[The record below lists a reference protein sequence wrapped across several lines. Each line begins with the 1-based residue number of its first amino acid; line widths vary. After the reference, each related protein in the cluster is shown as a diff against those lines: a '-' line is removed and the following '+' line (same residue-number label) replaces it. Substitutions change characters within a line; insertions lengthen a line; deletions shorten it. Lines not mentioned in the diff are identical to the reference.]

1 MPLGV
6 EAFTC
11 LRQFLTYLAVTI
23 TLAMIC
29 FDLRFKS
36 KTVFNDLGHFVCY
49 FKGE

>member
-23 TLAMIC
+23 TLDIMFSCVI
-29 FDLRFKS
+29 S
-36 KTVFNDLGHFVCY
+36 KDNVS
-49 FKGE
+49 K